1 MAIQK
6 TRNIPLSELY
16 YNLQLEY
23 ISYFLRSKIH
33 CKDFAENYKKICLAK
48 REKIEKISLMNGL
61 PSIFNDS
68 EVKAK
73 MLKDFLNDFGIPNF
87 TYKDEST
94 RSRNERWDRNFYFCK
109 GTSVKLVVEEKTI
122 LGVIVNNDKNQR
134 ILVISDDNKI
144 EHTVHYNNAAR
155 LFPED
160 FFTFN

>member
-6 TRNIPLSELY
+6 TRDIPLSKLY

-33 CKDFAENYKKICLAK
+33 CKDFAENYKNICVAK
-48 REKIEKISLMNGL
+48 KEKIEKISSMNGL

-68 EVKAK
+68 LVKAK
-73 MLKDFLNDFGIPNF
+73 FIKDFLNDFGTPNF
-87 TYKDEST
+87 TYKDEVT
-94 RSRNERWDRNFYFCK
+94 KNAMERWDRNYYFCK
-109 GTSVKLVVEEKTI
+109 GTSVKLVVDSNTI
-122 LGVIVNNDKNQR
+122 LGVVLNNDKNQC
-134 ILVISDDNKI
+134 ILVIADDNKD

-160 FFTFN
+160 FFTFG